1 VLFGRSEIMSE
12 VRQRA
17 ERVSRSELPV
27 LICGAPGTG
36 KSTLAYWIHRQ
47 SGRALNPYVSVNCA
61 AMPASLLESELF
73 GYQRGAFTGAHADKP
88 GRIEQA
94 NQGTLFLE
102 GIAELELG
110 LQAKLLQFLQD
121 GTFMRLGDQFERK
134 IDARVICAAKADL
147 RLEAEN
153 GRFRRDLFYRIN
165 VVQIQMPPLSARRT
179 DVPLL
184 VDYFLSE
191 YNRRF
196 ERNAPEVAHGLKKY
210 LENLEWRG
218 NIRELE
224 NRVARY
230 VILGSEDALDLE
242 GEQNKPRAKW
252 PATTGLSE
260 PGPIPLKKMTKEVIR
275 QRERDVI
282 LQILRE
288 NQWNRRKTARAL
300 RISYRALIYKI
311 NEAGLS
317 TKRRNANRT
326 IPQQEKLGPG
336 GLPDA

>member
-1 VLFGRSEIMSE
+1 
-12 VRQRA
+12 
-17 ERVSRSELPV
+17 
-27 LICGAPGTG
+27 
-36 KSTLAYWIHRQ
+36 
-47 SGRALNPYVSVNCA
+47 
-61 AMPASLLESELF
+61 
-73 GYQRGAFTGAHADKP
+73 
-88 GRIEQA
+88 
-94 NQGTLFLE
+94 
-102 GIAELELG
+102 
-110 LQAKLLQFLQD
+110 
-121 GTFMRLGDQFERK
+121 
-134 IDARVICAAKADL
+134 
-147 RLEAEN
+147 
-153 GRFRRDLFYRIN
+153 LFYRIN
-165 VVQIQMPPLSARRT
+165 VVQIQLPPLSARRM

-210 LENLEWRG
+210 LESLEWRG

-230 VILGSEDALDLE
+230 VVLGSEDALDLE
-242 GEQNKPRAKW
+242 EENKPRAKM
-252 PATTGLSE
+252 PAPAGSNDRGTM
-260 PGPIPLKKMTKEVIR
+260 PLKMRTKEVIR

-317 TKRRNANRT
+317 TKRRNASRG
-326 IPQQEKLGPG
+326 IPEPEKLGPD
-336 GLPDA
+336 GLPND